1 LAQGG
6 GLNVTYFKLH
16 ITVNGKGGGEE
27 EFEFSNAYE
36 LDDMLGIVKTYLEHS
51 AHASSF
57 VFTAVRS
64 E

>member
-1 LAQGG
+1 M
-6 GLNVTYFKLH
+6 TYFKLH